1 MGDFAEDAR
10 DIEEEWEM
18 TRALHKQ
25 GRCGPDCPFCDPD
38 FEPLFTFQ
46 HR

>member
-1 MGDFAEDAR
+1 MSDAT
-10 DIEEEWEM
+10 DDAVEKEEEFDM
-18 TRALHKQ
+18 LRALHKM
-25 GRCGPDCPFCDPD
+25 GKCDSGCPFCDPE